1 MSSKLISTIFI
12 SSEHCLTF
20 LISSQLFLIS
30 SVRLYVKK
38 LLLSEKSSYT
48 KISVARRNLLQ
59 RKAFAHRSFR
69 TQMCLYRRPF
79 TQKSFYTWDAFIQRS
94 FSTQKAFRHSKLLHK
109 DPCTNKMATECTK
122 HFPVLLWATRLA
134 QISSHCTTS
143 LAQSTVLLCTTNGC
157 TKHFPVLLCTT
168 KLARSLPCTTL
179 YYKTCTKESLV
190 LLCTTKLDRT
200 LASTTVST
208 QTRCPLSYTK
218 KTSSPTHVP
227 CDMHAAIKTRPNY
240 TRLGYT
246 RPHTT
251 QD

>member
-1 MSSKLISTIFI
+1 LHAESFCTD
-12 SSEHCLTF
+12 
-20 LISSQLFLIS
+20 
-30 SVRLYVKK
+30 K
-38 LLLSEKSSYT
+38 LLHTEAFRHRCVYT
-48 KISVARRNLLQ
+48 ENLL
-59 RKAFAHRSFR
+59 HR
-69 TQMCLYRRPF
+69 
-79 TQKSFYTWDAFIQRS
+79 SFYTWDAFTQRS
-94 FSTQKAFRHSKLLHK
+94 FSTQKAFTHSTQRPLYAQNGNRMHK
-109 DPCTNKMATECTK
+109 ILTCTSLSYKTCANF
-122 HFPVLLWATRLA
+122 FPVL
-134 QISSHCTTS
+134 HCTTS

-168 KLARSLPCTTL
+168 KLARSLACTTLIVLQDLHKGISSPTL
-179 YYKTCTKESLV
+179 YYKAFTKHSLV
-190 LLCTTKLDRT
+190 LLCTTKLDKT
-200 LASTTVST
+200 LPSTTLST

>member
-134 QISSHCTTS
+134 QISSQYYIVLRALHKVLYYFVLQTV
-143 LAQSTVLLCTTNGC
+143 AQSTSQYYFVLQSLRVV
-157 TKHFPVLLCTT
+157 FPVLLCTT
-168 KLARSLPCTTL
+168 RLAQRNL
-179 YYKTCTKESLV
+179 
-190 LLCTTKLDRT
+190 
-200 LASTTVST
+200 
-208 QTRCPLSYTK
+208 
-218 KTSSPTHVP
+218 
-227 CDMHAAIKTRPNY
+227 
-240 TRLGYT
+240 
-246 RPHTT
+246 
-251 QD
+251 